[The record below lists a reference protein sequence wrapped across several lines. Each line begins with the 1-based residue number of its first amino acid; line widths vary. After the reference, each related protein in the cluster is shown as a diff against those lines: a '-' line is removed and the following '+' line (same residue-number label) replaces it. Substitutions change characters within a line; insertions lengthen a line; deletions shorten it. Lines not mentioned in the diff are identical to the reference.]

1 MAQALDRSGR
11 DVHIL
16 YSRGT
21 KDRSLDSVDA
31 QILPCCSYRLNTFV
45 SCMWCDGVRV
55 DRSMG
60 MTVPSCSGC
69 ANQTGDD
76 GHAAYKHIQSAA
88 QDIQTHEEADV
99 RVASCG
105 GFRHFL
111 CIKCQNCAYPT
122 LRLGGDNIKL
132 ATHRLP
138 VGGRG
143 TCVATWAWRNRSHAI
158 MPLALLHR
166 VQVVIVRPTFRLCTC
181 ETTVR
186 IRRNAEKGESE

>member
-1 MAQALDRSGR
+1 MGHPQTTKELAAQCREWVAAIVAEAHGE
-11 DVHIL
+11 
-16 YSRGT
+16 
-21 KDRSLDSVDA
+21 
-31 QILPCCSYRLNTFV
+31 P
-45 SCMWCDGVRV
+45 
-55 DRSMG
+55 SM
-60 MTVPSCSGC
+60 VEPL
-69 ANQTGDD
+69 AV
-76 GHAAYKHIQSAA
+76 HIQSAA

-111 CIKCQNCAYPT
+111 CIKCQNYTYPT

-138 VGGRG
+138 AGGRG
-143 TCVATWAWRNRSHAI
+143 TCVATWVWRNRSHAI